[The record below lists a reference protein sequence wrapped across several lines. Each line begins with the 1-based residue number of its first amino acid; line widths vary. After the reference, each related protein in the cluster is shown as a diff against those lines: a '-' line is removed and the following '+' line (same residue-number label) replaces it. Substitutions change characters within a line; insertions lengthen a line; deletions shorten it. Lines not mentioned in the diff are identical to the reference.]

1 LCKKVG
7 YLFVYS
13 GFCDLCAKVN
23 HSNVVSYK
31 GQFYTRLPISS
42 AMQFYMDRLLLS
54 EFYQDILNLH
64 IDVISNSNVMNCII
78 KLEVR

>member
-1 LCKKVG
+1 
-7 YLFVYS
+7 
-13 GFCDLCAKVN
+13 
-23 HSNVVSYK
+23 
-31 GQFYTRLPISS
+31 
-42 AMQFYMDRLLLS
+42 MQFYMDRLMLS